1 MSWAV
6 VLSRQAVKDLKKIKQ
21 AGLASRTALLLKN
34 LQDDPFINP
43 PRYERLVGN
52 LNGFYSRRINIKHRL
67 IYSVDIDK
75 HIVHVLRCWTHYE

>member
-1 MSWAV
+1 

>member
-1 MSWAV
+1 
-6 VLSRQAVKDLKKIKQ
+6 
-21 AGLASRTALLLKN
+21 LASRTALLLKN

>member
-1 MSWAV
+1 M
-6 VLSRQAVKDLKKIKQ
+6 LSRQAVKDLKKIKQ